1 MSLDEKICKTS
12 RIQGS
17 AEKLSIIFTIFG
29 RINEITDA
37 RFKFPNMANLN

>member
-17 AEKLSIIFTIFG
+17 GENLSMILTIFG
-29 RINEITDA
+29 RINEINDA
-37 RFKFPNMANLN
+37 SLTKKLL